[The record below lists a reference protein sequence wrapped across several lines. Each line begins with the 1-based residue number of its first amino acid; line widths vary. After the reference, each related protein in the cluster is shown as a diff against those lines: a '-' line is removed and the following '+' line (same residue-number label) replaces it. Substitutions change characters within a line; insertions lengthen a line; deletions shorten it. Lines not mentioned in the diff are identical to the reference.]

1 MRMRDITMLVA
12 GGAIGS
18 VATVS
23 VYAARGSRVV
33 SDAEPGIERASQELG
48 APEGSSDGSGADVS
62 SAGGSREPGAA
73 RASAGGDRAGS
84 ASRDQLDRLAR
95 EKRQLETR
103 LQALESSVERHG
115 GGPRS
120 LGPTGA
126 EATAQQSPLGAR
138 DEFELDPEDWKKLAA
153 EGRVKYK
160 IPCLLPAGSPWTPQP
175 ATLDSLGLSPEDG
188 EVIAE
193 AHRRSNARVWDVIRP
208 LCEEA
213 IGDPATVDL
222 LGGQGC
228 MRIVQELAV
237 AKDPVKAME
246 AQRKV
251 GEVHAGLQP
260 RPAPDQPQHPVFQ
273 VLMALTS
280 EAKLFEADL
289 AETFGPEDAR
299 RIAQSDGC
307 SSTMR

>member
-12 GGAIGS
+12 GAAIGS
-18 VATVS
+18 VATVA
-23 VYAARGSRVV
+23 VYAARGSGVV
-33 SDAEPGIERASQELG
+33 PDAELRIDRSSPELG
-48 APEGSSDGSGADVS
+48 ASEGPSARTGSDVS
-62 SAGGSREPGAA
+62 SAGGSRQPDP
-73 RASAGGDRAGS
+73 ASAIATGDPAGS
-84 ASRDQLDRLAR
+84 ASRDQLDSLVR

-103 LQALESSVERHG
+103 LHALESSVGPHG
-115 GGPRS
+115 VVPRS
-120 LGPTGA
+120 PGPAGA
-126 EATAQQSPLGAR
+126 EATAQQSPVGAH
-138 DEFELDPEDWKKLAA
+138 DEFELDQEDWKKLAA

-175 ATLDSLGLSPEDG
+175 ATLDGLGLSPEDG

-228 MRIVQELAV
+228 MRVVQELAV
-237 AKDPVKAME
+237 AKDPMKSLE

-251 GEVHAGLQP
+251 AEVHAGLQP

-273 VLMALTS
+273 MLMALTS

-289 AETFGPEDAR
+289 AETFGPEDAK

>member
-1 MRMRDITMLVA
+1 MLMA
-12 GGAIGS
+12 GAAIGS
-18 VATVS
+18 VATVT
-23 VYAARGSRVV
+23 VYAARGSGVL
-33 SDAEPGIERASQELG
+33 SGAEPRIARSSSDPG
-48 APEGSSDGSGADVS
+48 APRAPSAPTRADVS
-62 SAGGSREPGAA
+62 SGGGSRQPDPAFAIAA
-73 RASAGGDRAGS
+73 GDPAGS
-84 ASRDQLDRLAR
+84 ASRDQLDGLVR

-103 LQALESSVERHG
+103 LHALESSVDPHG
-115 GGPRS
+115 VVPGSPSPSGA
-120 LGPTGA
+120 GATG
-126 EATAQQSPLGAR
+126 QQAPLGAR
-138 DEFELDPEDWKKLAA
+138 DEFELDQEDWKKLAA
-153 EGRVKYK
+153 EGRVKYR

-175 ATLDSLGLSPEDG
+175 ATLDSLGSSPEDG

-228 MRIVQELAV
+228 MRVVQELAI
-237 AKDPVKAME
+237 AKDPMKAVE

-251 GEVHAGLQP
+251 GEVQAGLKP

-273 VLMALTS
+273 ILLALTS

-289 AETFGPEDAR
+289 AETFGPEDAK
-299 RIAQSDGC
+299 RIAQADGC

>member
-1 MRMRDITMLVA
+1 MLVA
-12 GGAIGS
+12 GAAIGS
-18 VATVS
+18 VATVT
-23 VYAARGSRVV
+23 VYAARGSGVV
-33 SDAEPGIERASQELG
+33 SDAEPRIDRSSPELG
-48 APEGSSDGSGADVS
+48 TPEAPSERTGADVS
-62 SAGGSREPGAA
+62 SAGGSRQPDPAFGIAA
-73 RASAGGDRAGS
+73 GDPAV
-84 ASRDQLDRLAR
+84 ASRDQLDSLVR

-103 LQALESSVERHG
+103 LHALESSVDPHDVVQ
-115 GGPRS
+115 RS
-120 LGPTGA
+120 PSSSGA
-126 EATAQQSPLGAR
+126 EATAQPLAAR
-138 DEFELDPEDWKKLAA
+138 DEFELDQEDWKKLAA

-188 EVIAE
+188 QVIAE

-228 MRIVQELAV
+228 MRVVQELAV
-237 AKDPVKAME
+237 AKDPMKALE

-273 VLMALTS
+273 MLLALTS

-289 AETFGPEDAR
+289 AETFGPEDAK
-299 RIAQSDGC
+299 RIAQADGC